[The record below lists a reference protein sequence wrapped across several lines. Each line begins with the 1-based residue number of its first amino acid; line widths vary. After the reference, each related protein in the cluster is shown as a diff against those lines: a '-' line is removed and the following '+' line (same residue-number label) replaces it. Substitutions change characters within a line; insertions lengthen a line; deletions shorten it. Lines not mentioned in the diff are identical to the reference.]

1 VFLPEG
7 GVEVIV
13 WVILGK
19 RADWMAGQ
27 TASVG
32 LTVAVEGGPVALA
45 MAGWGM
51 GISKSRGR
59 VRDGDEEARRLLGEG
74 VV

>member
-13 WVILGK
+13 FVMSGN
-19 RADWMAGQ
+19 RAVCMAGQ

-32 LTVAVEGGPVALA
+32 LMAAVDGGPVALA
-45 MAGWGM
+45 MAG
-51 GISKSRGR
+51 
-59 VRDGDEEARRLLGEG
+59 
-74 VV
+74 